1 MRPKLL
7 SLSETMHLIMLAL
20 RKPLHGYAIMQLVNE
35 MSDGQVSIAAGTL
48 YGALDNLKKHHYI
61 ELLSDPSDRNK
72 VYQVTKLGE
81 EILELEN
88 QRLKKFISLYEKGE
102 G

>member
-7 SLSETMHLIMLAL
+7 PLSETMHLIMLAL

-61 ELLSDPSDRNK
+61 ELLSAPSDRKK

>member
-1 MRPKLL
+1 MDEQKIKKIKSIVS
-7 SLSETMHLIMLAL
+7 SLA
-20 RKPLHGYAIMQLVNE
+20 
-35 MSDGQVSIAAGTL
+35 VSHT
-48 YGALDNLKKHHYI
+48 
-61 ELLSDPSDRNK
+61 ELLSTYQEGYIRKK